1 MEDDDGGGDSM
12 GVDDGVEWFRME
24 SLALSFIFFRFGR
37 ISDLVN
43 ASRYSRVL
51 GLGTLGS
58 SLCLP
63 VFQCLGKSLLA
74 WNCIPQN
81 SHL

>member
-12 GVDDGVEWFRME
+12 EVDDDVEWFKME

-43 ASRYSRVL
+43 ASRYS
-51 GLGTLGS
+51 
-58 SLCLP
+58 
-63 VFQCLGKSLLA
+63 
-74 WNCIPQN
+74 
-81 SHL
+81 